1 MYKQIDGVAIGF
13 PLGST
18 KVNSFL
24 CFHEQIW
31 LNECPDEFTAAY
43 CRRYVDDIFV
53 CFVHLN
59 ILKTSKTI

>member
-43 CRRYVDDIFV
+43 CRR
-53 CFVHLN
+53 
-59 ILKTSKTI
+59 